1 MPSSRWSSLRAT
13 GREVSARMTEHRVSL
28 AAGGMSFFVALAIAP
43 AAIAFGSIAGLVLDS
58 ASVRAS
64 LESLIARTPSL
75 EPLSAI
81 VDPVVTVVEQA
92 SGRGFSIATT
102 IGFLVA
108 VFAAS
113 RVVVSMRQALDAA
126 FGVVDRRSGLLQR
139 AAATLVTCI
148 GILLSVVVVAILA
161 VLPRVLDFLGVSSGP
176 WTAMPLLGS
185 LLAAVAIY
193 PATWLLYRFGPHRRG
208 AVPFASAGVALA
220 TVGVL
225 AASIGVG
232 LYVQVSST
240 VGATLALFGAPM
252 VVLLW
257 LYFVALALL
266 AGAETAAVLDA
277 READPDE
284 VTVLQHR

>member
-1 MPSSRWSSLRAT
+1 MPTARVSTLRTQAKAVT
-13 GREVSARMTEHRVSL
+13 ARMTEHRVSL
-28 AAGGMSFFVALAIAP
+28 AAGGMAFFVALAIAP

-75 EPLSAI
+75 EPLGAI

-92 SGRGFSIATT
+92 SGRGFSIATV
-102 IGFLVA
+102 IGILVA

-126 FGVVDRRSGLLQR
+126 FGVVDQRSGLFQR
-139 AAATLVTCI
+139 AAATLVTFV
-148 GILLSVVVVAILA
+148 GIVISVAVVAVLA
-161 VLPRVLDFLGVSSGP
+161 VLPGVLEFLGVSSGP

-185 LLAAVAIY
+185 LAAAVAIY
-193 PATWLLYRFGPHRRG
+193 PLTWLLYRFGPHRRT
-208 AVPFASAGVALA
+208 AVPFSSAGVALA

-225 AASIGVG
+225 AASVGVG

-266 AGAETAAVLDA
+266 AGAETTAVVDA
-277 READPDE
+277 RE
-284 VTVLQHR
+284 VTVSQRG